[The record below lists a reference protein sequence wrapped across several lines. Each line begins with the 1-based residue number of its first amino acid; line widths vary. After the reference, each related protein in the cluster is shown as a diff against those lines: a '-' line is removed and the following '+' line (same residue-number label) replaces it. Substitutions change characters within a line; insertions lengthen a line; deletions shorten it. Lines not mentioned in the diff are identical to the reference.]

1 MLPGTPLFVHI
12 WPLWLNYEP
21 GKRFSNY
28 GIHGKSVVPQ
38 VGPFISDLS
47 LFRGFLRSPM
57 SANEEPRDQE
67 KLLTTWKQKGNV
79 LNRALCHSQHYLQ
92 NDLPTRK
99 LKYRNGGFVV
109 NTNCN
114 QLDFLPL
121 TVYPQEAYNIWFMI
135 LLCFFPTS
143 RLNPRSGLNFSC
155 KNHR

>member
-1 MLPGTPLFVHI
+1 MLLGTPLFVHI
-12 WPLWLNYEP
+12 WPPWLNHEL

-28 GIHGKSVVPQ
+28 NKHGKSVVSQ

-47 LFRGFLRSPM
+47 LFRCFLRSPK
-57 SANEEPRDQE
+57 STNEEPRDQA

-114 QLDFLPL
+114 QLDFLLL
-121 TVYPQEAYNIWFMI
+121 TTYPHGAYNLGFTI
-135 LLCFFPTS
+135 LLYSSP
-143 RLNPRSGLNFSC
+143 
-155 KNHR
+155 HHA

>member
-1 MLPGTPLFVHI
+1 MLSGTPLFVHI
-12 WPLWLNYEP
+12 WPLWLNHKL

-28 GIHGKSVVPQ
+28 NKNHKSIVPQ

-47 LFRGFLRSPM
+47 LFRWLLHSPK
-57 SANEEPRDQE
+57 STNEEPRDQE

-109 NTNCN
+109 NTNSN
-114 QLDFLPL
+114 QLHFLLL
-121 TVYPQEAYNIWFMI
+121 TVCPHEAYD
-135 LLCFFPTS
+135 L
-143 RLNPRSGLNFSC
+143 
-155 KNHR
+155 